1 MRNAM
6 QQTLL
11 DIDAVASRLGL
22 SRSTCRR
29 MWYDGTLPKPRRFG
43 RRGIKWLSEEI
54 EEFIRNRP
62 TVAHTEKAST

>member
-1 MRNAM
+1 MPTN
-6 QQTLL
+6 LL

-62 TVAHTEKAST
+62 LVAQPEKVTQ

>member
-1 MRNAM
+1 M
-6 QQTLL
+6 QNTLL
-11 DIDAVASRLGL
+11 SIDAVASRLGL

-62 TVAHTEKAST
+62 LVAQPEKVTQ

>member
-1 MRNAM
+1 MP
-6 QQTLL
+6 TTSLL
-11 DIDAVASRLGL
+11 NIDAVASRLGL

-43 RRGIKWLSEEI
+43 RRGIRWLATEI

-62 TVAHTEKAST
+62 LVAQPTKVTQ